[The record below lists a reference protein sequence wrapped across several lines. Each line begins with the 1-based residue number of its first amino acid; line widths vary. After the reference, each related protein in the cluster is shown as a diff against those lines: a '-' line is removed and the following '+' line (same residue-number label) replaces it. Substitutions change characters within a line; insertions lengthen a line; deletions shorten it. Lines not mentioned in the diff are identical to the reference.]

1 MMNSHSI
8 RGGGDLRLHV
18 REWGNP
24 SGIPIL
30 LIHGWSASHM
40 VWNYQYQSALRDEF
54 RLVALDLRGHGMSD
68 MPDGVEHY
76 NSETLWADDVA
87 SIIEYLNLDR
97 PVLVGWSYGGLVIGD
112 YVRRHGE
119 SGISGVNYVGAAVA
133 LNAEAMQDLLGP
145 GFLDHVEDATQPDLP
160 GNIEAIRK
168 FLRELVVTPMKS
180 DDHERALAFNMTVP
194 PTVRGNM
201 LQRAVDTTD
210 VLARMNVPVLVTQGR
225 QDQHVLP
232 AMAERILEVC
242 PTARVSWFEDV
253 AHMPFMED
261 WQRYNTELADFARA
275 ARH

>member
-1 MMNSHSI
+1 MMKSHSI

-24 SGIPIL
+24 SAIPIL

-68 MPDGVEHY
+68 MPEGVEHY

-87 SIIEYLNLDR
+87 SIIDYLNLER

-119 SGISGVNYVGAAVA
+119 SGISGVNYVGGAVA
-133 LNAEAMQDLLGP
+133 LNEEAMRDLLGP

-168 FLRELVVTPMKS
+168 FLQGLVVTPMKP
-180 DDHERALAFNMTVP
+180 DDYERALAFNMTVP
-194 PTVRGNM
+194 PAVRGNM

-210 VLARMNVPVLVTQGR
+210 VLGRMNVPVLVTQGR

-232 AMAERILEVC
+232 AMAERILEAC
-242 PTARVSWFEDV
+242 PTARASWYEDV
-253 AHMPFMED
+253 AHMPFTED